1 MAESKWAKGSN
12 QYVTRP
18 RITAPRPE
26 ASFSLTA
33 GTDRRAATGI
43 HWDSDALQ
51 LDLLTRHSPDR
62 ALSRLRNA
70 LPSFV
75 WDAAALE
82 GNTYTL
88 PEVQTL
94 LEGTTV
100 GGRPVEDECQVLA
113 LRDSFV
119 LLDGLVRD
127 GQYALNKRT
136 SDRLHAV
143 VAEHEAIESGHFRG
157 EGRAGGGGLVSLG
170 GLGSYRASEPGTNG
184 DTLLDEHRQLMTYL
198 DTVSDPREQALAYFC
213 AAARR
218 QFYFDG
224 NKRTARL
231 MMNGHL
237 MAHGY
242 DAISV
247 SAVRRIEFNEHL
259 ITLFDTGDATAL
271 MQFTID
277 CRMKDAA

>member
-1 MAESKWAKGSN
+1 MAESKWARGSN
-12 QYVTRP
+12 QYVKRP
-18 RITAPRPE
+18 RTGTARPE
-26 ASFSLTA
+26 ASFSLPTGA
-33 GTDRRAATGI
+33 GRREATGI
-43 HWDSDALQ
+43 HWDSGALQ

-62 ALSRLRNA
+62 ALARLRNA

-100 GGRPVEDECQVLA
+100 GGRPVEDERQVLA
-113 LRDSFV
+113 LRDAFA
-119 LLDGLVRD
+119 LLDAFVRD
-127 GQYALNKRT
+127 GRYMLDKRT
-136 SDRLHAV
+136 SDRLHGV

-157 EGRAGGGGLVSLG
+157 EGRVGGGGLVSLG
-170 GLGSYRASEPGTNG
+170 GLGSYRASDPGAKG
-184 DTLLDEHRQLMTYL
+184 GTLLDEHRQLMDYL
-198 DTVSDPREQALAYFC
+198 DTLSDPREQALAYFC

-237 MAHGY
+237 MVHSY

-259 ITLFDTGDATAL
+259 ITMFDTGDATAL

-277 CRMKDAA
+277 CRMKDAE